1 VLTEVRIPLPAAG
14 SGTAYAKFP
23 HPASGYVVVSAG
35 ALLVRAADATCAAAR
50 VALGGVG
57 GGPVRASA
65 TEAALQGKALTPD
78 AIAAAAAE
86 AAADADPD
94 DDAYASA
101 EYKRHLATVLA
112 GRAVTA
118 AAARAGG
125 S

>member
-1 VLTEVRIPLPAAG
+1 VT
-14 SGTAYAKFP
+14 
-23 HPASGYVVVSAG
+23 
-35 ALLVRAADATCAAAR
+35 RAPDGTCAAAR

-65 TEAALQGKALTPD
+65 TEAALQGKALTPE

-112 GRAVTA
+112 GRAMIA
-118 AAARAGG
+118 AAARAEGA
-125 S
+125 